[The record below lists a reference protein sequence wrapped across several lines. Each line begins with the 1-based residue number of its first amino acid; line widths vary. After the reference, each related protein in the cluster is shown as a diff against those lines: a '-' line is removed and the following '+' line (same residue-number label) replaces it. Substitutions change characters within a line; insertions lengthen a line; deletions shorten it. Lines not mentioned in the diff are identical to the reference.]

1 MLKNRCN
8 FTGLEQQPIFWNS
21 MIDANNIT
29 LRAIMKADIALG
41 NQGGHNCWVRQFKD
55 AMTCFDNEASYKHKL
70 STYQR
75 LDIPMLRVD
84 IRRRHQTVWREV
96 VGQDLYA
103 FSKKAVTYHNWFAP
117 PMRPDTDPRVPY
129 SMPRY
134 LTLALNSRVMRNVSR
149 FRLRGHSLRYETA
162 SYKVSNRSMHT
173 CNQCACGENQ
183 DEKHVVFNCTWD
195 AIVHLRHEYNH
206 TFANVQ
212 NGDLR
217 SFIHQHHVDTNLLIY
232 MTLEALSVSP
242 NLILRNFFSY
252 NLPNFFSISIFTLT
266 CWMHS

>member
-1 MLKNRCN
+1 VLKNRCN

-217 SFIHQHHVDTNLLIY
+217 SFIHQHHVDTNKF
-232 MTLEALSVSP
+232 VSK
-242 NLILRNFFSY
+242 LVDLYDS
-252 NLPNFFSISIFTLT
+252 
-266 CWMHS
+266 